1 MPEIPAPLVTFLIGL
16 VSAFI
21 VLYVRRRDAS
31 SNAAVKFRSAL
42 LDAFSGMY
50 PVPATWPA
58 NIDSHLRQL
67 FPTVQRA
74 VEEFRPYVPWYS
86 KRSYD
91 TAWFVY
97 RLGHDG
103 REIDKQ
109 LYHQYMGFTTPGE
122 PAVNPKETFHA
133 NVNKLLAFAG
143 ET

>member
-1 MPEIPAPLVTFLIGL
+1 MPEIPAPLATLLVGFL
-16 VSAFI
+16 SAFLL
-21 VLYVRRRDAS
+21 LYVRRRNAS
-31 SNAAVKFRSAL
+31 AAAAIKFRSAL

-67 FPTVQRA
+67 FPALQRA
-74 VEEFRPYVPWYS
+74 VEEFRPYVPSYS

-97 RLGHDG
+97 RLGADG
-103 REIDKQ
+103 RDIDKQ
-109 LYHQYMGFTTPGE
+109 LYHQYMSFTSPGR
-122 PAVNPKETFHA
+122 AVVDPKETFHV
-133 NVNKLLAFAG
+133 NVKKLFAFAG